1 VSSYYKNTESEP
13 KAHFLNEKEMC
24 NGQLQVIHNNVSRWN
39 FLLFYHFAI

>member
-13 KAHFLNEKEMC
+13 K
-24 NGQLQVIHNNVSRWN
+24 QVIHNNVSRWN